1 MLYLE
6 ERGKEMDIN
15 RLDKRYSI
23 LFLVSILFILASFCM
38 ILFTKFHGWMCLC
51 GAITMTLGIIFAT
64 LVAKYLGNHV
74 ECIATNIDNQKA
86 HTYIKMTCKRVM
98 LLSEISPEKWVGKEH
113 FCYYKIHNDEYVKW
127 QNEGH
132 RFLCL
137 DIPPKYLTCVVL
149 FGFFDYYRYR
159 HWYKNEKRMDTR
171 RERQKEI
178 ARHAEEELKILDA
191 LKKDVDLFQEK
202 GWQ

>member
-1 MLYLE
+1 MELNRLNKIWAAVCWGNALLILLSFCLLIFANFLTWAFLCGIIITPLGIFLEIFIWRYLE
-6 ERGKEMDIN
+6 K
-15 RLDKRYSI
+15 
-23 LFLVSILFILASFCM
+23 
-38 ILFTKFHGWMCLC
+38 
-51 GAITMTLGIIFAT
+51 
-64 LVAKYLGNHV
+64 HV
-74 ECIATNIDNQKA
+74 ECIAINLDNQKA

-98 LLSEISPEKWVGKEH
+98 LLSEISPDKWVGKEH
-113 FCYYKIHNDEYVKW
+113 FCYYKILNDEYVKW
-127 QNEGH
+127 RNKH
-132 RFLCL
+132 LNSRFLCL
-137 DIPPKYLTCVVL
+137 DVPPEYLTCVVV